1 MTEKN
6 IFAYKHFL
14 SLHISD
20 FNLVFMWKLQPPL
33 KKFTPSFPASPPP
46 KKSWGPVKHPPPPTL
61 FENLDGGSERGD
73 SVHTIVGE
81 CTTMLGYSK
90 NCSSLKGIKASLKSI
105 DKHIDFENLF
115 LILKKQSIWPIKIIL

>member
-33 KKFTPSFPASPPP
+33 KKVTPSFPAMPPP
-46 KKSWGPVKHPPPPTL
+46 QKKLRSCQ
-61 FENLDGGSERGD
+61 GSERGD
-73 SVHTIVGE
+73 GVHTIAGE

-105 DKHIDFENLF
+105 DDS
-115 LILKKQSIWPIKIIL
+115 QMST

>member
-1 MTEKN
+1 MTKKN

-33 KKFTPSFPASPPP
+33 KKFTPSFPAM
-46 KKSWGPVKHPPPPTL
+46 PPPTL
-61 FENLDGGSERGD
+61 FENLVGGSERGD
-73 SVHTIVGE
+73 RVHTIAGE

-90 NCSSLKGIKASLKSI
+90 NCSSLMGIKASLKSI
-105 DKHIDFENLF
+105 DKHINFENLL